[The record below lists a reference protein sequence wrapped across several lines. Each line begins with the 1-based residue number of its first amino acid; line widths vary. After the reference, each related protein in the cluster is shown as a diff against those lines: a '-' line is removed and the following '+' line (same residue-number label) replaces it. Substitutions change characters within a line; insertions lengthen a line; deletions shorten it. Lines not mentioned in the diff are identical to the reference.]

1 MKHEHLTIL
10 LQDERNLTQAIK
22 NAVRS
27 KINKKEAELSAIRNF
42 IEYFGSTPELEKQL
56 KEAEAEEEH
65 LVHLYDDISNS
76 KSQCSAYSVTT
87 EETISLKSS
96 EDRSLV
102 IVEHKLNS
110 LWSK

>member
-10 LQDERNLTQAIK
+10 LQDERNLTQALK

-27 KINKKEAELSAIRNF
+27 KIGTKESELSAIRNF
-42 IEYFGSTPELEKQL
+42 IEYFGTTPELEKQL

-65 LVHLYDDISNS
+65 LKHLYDDISNS
-76 KSQCSAYSVTT
+76 KSQCSTYSVTT
-87 EETISLKSS
+87 SYESS
-96 EDRSLV
+96 DDGSHI
-102 IVEHKLNS
+102 IVKHNLTS